1 MVVNDREK
9 TEVCFSSK
17 GLGTRTRTEAKECA
31 MWQAVD
37 FLSNQKF
44 PKVST
49 TSRVSGACQQ
59 TLVPVFQAYLKEI
72 KKDQYV
78 SSLNSFISKYHKDKP
93 LPKYTEARRVS
104 EQVFVFDVRHE
115 LFGTF
120 TSNECKGKTSARQSA
135 AKKAIIHLKFTQQ
148 WM

>member
-1 MVVNDREK
+1 MLSHTSFLHAAHNYIISTGDLQQKLQFFKTSGKICHFNVKFSDSDADCHVVVVVNDREK

-44 PKVST
+44 LPPKWYLPLS
-49 TSRVSGACQQ
+49 CQWIM
-59 TLVPVFQAYLKEI
+59 PA
-72 KKDQYV
+72 
-78 SSLNSFISKYHKDKP
+78 KDKP

-104 EQVFVFDVRHE
+104 ASF
-115 LFGTF
+115 
-120 TSNECKGKTSARQSA
+120 
-135 AKKAIIHLKFTQQ
+135 
-148 WM
+148 W